1 MCSPGQP
8 EPGFMRQKSVV
19 NDKIEAS
26 DGDLALPFEE
36 ITPAAYARRA
46 VLKKGAIV
54 LFHTTDLDFL

>member
-1 MCSPGQP
+1 
-8 EPGFMRQKSVV
+8 MRQKSVV